1 MEAVTKQMQ
10 AITKQYAD
18 ILHQKQY
25 FVHCATISSR
35 IFTGSFWEDSQRN
48 SSSNCLFRFILV
60 ALVLLKTCSGLS
72 MSIQTDGGCH
82 QTNAGHHQTICRHF
96 TPKTVF
102 CPLCNHFKPDFHGVF
117 LGG

>member
-48 SSSNCLFRFILV
+48 SSSNCLFRFILA

-72 MSIQTDGGCH
+72 MSIQT
-82 QTNAGHHQTICRHF
+82 NAECQQTICPHF
-96 TPKTVF
+96 TLKTVF